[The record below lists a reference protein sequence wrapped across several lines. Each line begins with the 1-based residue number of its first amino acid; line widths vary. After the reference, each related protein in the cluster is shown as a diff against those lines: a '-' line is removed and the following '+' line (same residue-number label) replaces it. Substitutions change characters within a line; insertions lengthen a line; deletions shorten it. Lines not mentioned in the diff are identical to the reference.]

1 MLGLEKTLGLGV
13 MLLCYT
19 GVLMETLGP
28 RGTATLLWLRW
39 LGPRGDAGPRGAAT
53 LLHGY
58 AGWGLEGTLDLGVL
72 LHCWAATLAGASR
85 RRWTSGYCYTAV
97 RLRFLGPRG
106 DAGPRGTATLGGLE
120 ETLASRGRW
129 CHWAPR
135 GRQTSGDACDAGL
148 EETLPA
154 GAGAGLSKMILGA
167 HFSLSLVRLLK

>member
-19 GVLMETLGP
+19 GVLVETLGP

-39 LGPRGDAGPRGAAT
+39 LRPRGDAGPRGAAT

-85 RRWTSGYCYTAV
+85 GRWTSGHCYT
-97 RLRFLGPRG
+97 GWPRG
-106 DAGPRGTATLGGLE
+106 DTGLE
-120 ETLASRGRW
+120 GTLVPLGSEGTTDLGR
-129 CHWAPR
+129 C
-135 GRQTSGDACDAGL
+135 L
-148 EETLPA
+148 
-154 GAGAGLSKMILGA
+154 
-167 HFSLSLVRLLK
+167 